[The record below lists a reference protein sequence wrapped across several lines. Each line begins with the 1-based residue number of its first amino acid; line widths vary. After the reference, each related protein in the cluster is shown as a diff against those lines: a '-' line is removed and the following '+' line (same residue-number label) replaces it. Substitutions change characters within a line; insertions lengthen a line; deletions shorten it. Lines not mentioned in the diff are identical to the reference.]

1 MGRRHNNCQSI
12 LNSNYNVIIK
22 PMKKMNRKSLLLQTL
37 ITHKI
42 EHHNFLM
49 IPGVVYVKILV

>member
-1 MGRRHNNCQSI
+1 
-12 LNSNYNVIIK
+12 
-22 PMKKMNRKSLLLQTL
+22 MKKMNRKSLLLQTL

-49 IPGVVYVKILV
+49 VSGVYNFKFFEEFV